1 MVKEFLT
8 QYGFEMI
15 YAALMFVFGFIGIA
29 IKNII
34 QKYTD
39 DKTKKEVARTTVL
52 ATEQVYKDL
61 TGDERFDIAV
71 ENVSEVLTQKGIAC
85 TELELKLLI
94 EAAVKEMNSNIAKA
108 ETKTASKA
116 KTKAEAK

>member
-15 YAALMFVFGFIGIA
+15 YAGLMFFFGFIGIA
-29 IKNII
+29 IKNTF

-39 DKTKKEVARTTVL
+39 DKTKKDVALTVVK
-52 ATEQVYKDL
+52 AMEQMYADW
-61 TGDERFDIAV
+61 TGSERFDEAVRNISEMLEQKDIA
-71 ENVSEVLTQKGIAC
+71 A
-85 TELELKLLI
+85 TELEIKLLI
-94 EAAVKEMNSNIAKA
+94 EAAVKEMNMNAAKA
-108 ETKTASKA
+108 EKKASKS